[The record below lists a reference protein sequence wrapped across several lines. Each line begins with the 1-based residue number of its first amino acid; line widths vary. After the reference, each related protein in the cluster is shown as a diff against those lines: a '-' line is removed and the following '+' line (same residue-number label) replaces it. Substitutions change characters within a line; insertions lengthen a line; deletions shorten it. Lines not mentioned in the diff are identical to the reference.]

1 MKNGT
6 GKEIEHV
13 NPILDDR
20 DNRERLVQRQNAGT
34 TGKTN
39 HQRRT
44 IQSQGREERK
54 KQRERFRQRL
64 K

>member
-6 GKEIEHV
+6 RKEIEHV
-13 NPILDDR
+13 NPIPDDK

-34 TGKTN
+34 TGKNN

-44 IQSQGREERK
+44 LQSQGRGERK
-54 KQRERFRQRL
+54 KQRERSRQGF